1 MRSEVGLRFGCLL
14 ACVTSIAGAQTSI
27 DRSFKSVANDCQAIQ
42 WSDNALQMYP
52 TIAAACQSVEEREGK
67 KYVKFQGTVERVA
80 DGGRRLVVDFK
91 DGGQITLFP
100 PPETNFYV
108 AGRRTQAAQLQR
120 GDALN
125 FYIAEDRLAAQFP
138 ENAETEVV
146 NTRFVVV
153 PIMAPE
159 ARDEQVAATLPATAT
174 SLPLL
179 GLGGVVFLSLG
190 AMLRYRRRR

>member
-14 ACVTSIAGAQTSI
+14 ACVASIAGAQTSI
-27 DRSFKSVANDCQAIQ
+27 DQSFKSVASNCQGIQ
-42 WSDNALQMYP
+42 WSDKALQMYP

-67 KYVKFQGTVERVA
+67 KYVKFQGTVERIA
-80 DGGRRLVVDFK
+80 DGGRQLVVDFK
-91 DGGQITLFP
+91 GGGEITLSP

-108 AGRRTQAAQLQR
+108 AGRRTKVTELQR

-138 ENAETEVV
+138 QNAETEIV

-153 PIMAPE
+153 PIVMPE
-159 ARDEQVAATLPATAT
+159 VHDSEIAATLPATAS

-179 GLGGVVFLSLG
+179 GLGGVMFLSLG
-190 AMLRYRRRR
+190 AMLRYGRKR

>member
-1 MRSEVGLRFGCLL
+1 MRSEFGLRFGCLL
-14 ACVTSIAGAQTSI
+14 ACVTAVAGAQTSV
-27 DRSFKSVANDCQAIQ
+27 DRSFKSVANNCQDIQ
-42 WSDNALQMYP
+42 WSDKARQMYP

-80 DGGRRLVVDFK
+80 NGGQQLVVDFK
-91 DGGQITLFP
+91 DGGEITLSP

-108 AGRRTQAAQLQR
+108 DGRRTKAAQLQR

-138 ENAETEVV
+138 ENAETDVV

-153 PIMAPE
+153 PIVMPE
-159 ARDEQVAATLPATAT
+159 VRDEQVAATLPATA
-174 SLPLL
+174 SALPLL

-190 AMLRYRRRR
+190 AMLRYRRKR